1 MKIFLIKDFE
11 SIKSKIMKE
20 HKKQILDIV
29 NKLKRTDLLMYD
41 EKKIMKIYSENIAKV
56 GKCKLCTSF

>member
-56 GKCKLCTSF
+56 GKCKFCTSF

>member
-1 MKIFLIKDFE
+1 
-11 SIKSKIMKE
+11 MKE